1 MLLDDRRIVLTLEAI
16 CWCTAAMVFFQQTDF
31 PRAMA
36 ILPLLMGVLIRV
48 EYPPPGRGVG
58 AAAEAVPGLTFEE
71 DHAKHAAGLFDKEGA
86 LLRGH
91 AYVLTFL
98 RRTPA
103 SLKQMPRMAR
113 LSSGCE
119 KVRATLHFVAVFAGD
134 DDAGGPQAAA
144 KKGQRKE
151 GRQAPTKEAAG
162 KDATPGVLM
171 ATNPNP
177 TLTRTRTRTRT
188 LTLTLALALTL
199 TRRRVLHRRRRPVAA
214 RHLGE
219 CAQRVGLRGGLH
231 RQARLPLFQPLA
243 RL

>member
-171 ATNPNP
+171 ATDTTGVAWERYMRKHSCWALPHVFVVD
-177 TLTRTRTRTRT
+177 RTGTILWHGQSNRRGLVPSLKTIVRQVDERTIAGRK
-188 LTLTLALALTL
+188 A
-199 TRRRVLHRRRRPVAA
+199 
-214 RHLGE
+214 E
-219 CAQRVGLRGGLH
+219 
-231 RQARLPLFQPLA
+231 
-243 RL
+243 